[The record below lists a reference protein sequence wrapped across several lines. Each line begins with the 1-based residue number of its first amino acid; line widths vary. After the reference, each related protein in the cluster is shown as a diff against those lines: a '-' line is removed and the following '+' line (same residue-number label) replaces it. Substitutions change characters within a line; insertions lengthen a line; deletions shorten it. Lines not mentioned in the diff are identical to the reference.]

1 MSHSADFEEGLIE
14 LLRRRVARDPN
25 RTFAR
30 YEGEPISF
38 AELDRRSDAMARGLA
53 QDGISRGSHIAVM
66 LENSPTVLA
75 LLFAIAKLG
84 AVWVPVN
91 ARARGDSLDHILTH
105 SEPDL
110 LVANEEVDTDAAVP
124 RRVTATRLAQ
134 LADGP
139 PGFDAVTP
147 APDDLYALMYTS
159 GTTGKPKGVMVSHR
173 MLRLSGEA
181 IARCASVDDGDIFHM
196 WEPLYHIGGAQMI
209 VLPLIRNTQLAM
221 VDGFSASRF
230 WQQVRD
236 YGATRIHFLGG
247 ILQILLKQ
255 PESPIDRDHGARI
268 AFGGGCPRDVWVP
281 FEERFGI
288 EIREGYGM
296 TEASSLTSFNQG
308 GPVGSIGKP
317 LPWFEVTIE
326 DDAGRQVGPGTR
338 GEIVV
343 RSHVQGALTAGYYK
357 NEEAT
362 RKALKGGALHT
373 GDIGSQDAD
382 GFLFFHGRG
391 TDNVRVRGE
400 NVSAWEVEH
409 PASGHPAVEDCAMIG
424 VAAEIGEQEIK
435 LFVKPKPGHA
445 LDPAALSAWLAERLA
460 PYQLPRY
467 IAVVDEFERT
477 PSQRIMKHRLSPATG
492 DAWDRL
498 AARP

>member
-1 MSHSADFEEGLIE
+1 MSHSADFEEGLVD
-14 LLRRRVARDPN
+14 LFRRRLEQDPD
-25 RTFAR
+25 RIFAR

-38 AELDRRSDAMARGLA
+38 ADLDRRSDALARALAADGLK
-53 QDGISRGSHIAVM
+53 RGSHIAIM
-66 LENSPTVLA
+66 MENSPAVLA

-91 ARARGDSLDHILTH
+91 VRARGESLDHILTH

-110 LVANEEVDTDAAVP
+110 LVTEDGLDPDTAVP
-124 RRVTATRLAQ
+124 RRLTATQLSE

-139 PGFDAVTP
+139 PGFDAETP
-147 APDDLYALMYTS
+147 EPDDLYALMYTS

-181 IARCASVDDGDIFHM
+181 IARCASADDGDIFHM

-209 VLPLIRNTQLAM
+209 VLPLIRDTQLAM

-255 PESPIDRDHGARI
+255 PESPLDRGHGARI
-268 AFGGGCPRDVWVP
+268 AFGGGCPRDVWEP
-281 FEERFGI
+281 FQERFGI

-308 GPVGSIGKP
+308 GPVGSIGRP
-317 LPWFEVTIE
+317 LPWFQVTIE
-326 DDAGRQVGPGTR
+326 DDGGREVAQGAR

-343 RSHVQGALTAGYYK
+343 RSPIQGALTAGYYK
-357 NEEAT
+357 NTEAT
-362 RKALKGGALHT
+362 DKALKNGALHT
-373 GDIGSQDAD
+373 GDIGSTDAD
-382 GFLFFHGRG
+382 GFLYFHGRG

-409 PASGHPAVEDCAMIG
+409 PTSSHPAVEDCAMIG

-435 LFVKPKPGHA
+435 LFVKPKAGHT
-445 LDPAALSAWLAERLA
+445 LDPASLSAWLAERLA

-467 IAVVDEFERT
+467 IAVIDEFERT
-477 PSQRIMKHRLSPATG
+477 PSQRIMKHRLSPATD
-492 DAWDRL
+492 DAWDRM
-498 AARP
+498 AAKA